1 MTLLLLHRF
10 CESLQFSSIMK
21 NILIVLKHQEV
32 YNVEKKNISQIFNI
46 FNQVGEGQ
54 DVYFECLSQANPPVC
69 KIF

>member
-10 CESLQFSSIMK
+10 CESLQYSSIMK

-46 FNQVGEGQ
+46 FDQVGEGQ